1 MQPGTESKRTAGSLR
16 WLPLA
21 IVMAILIG
29 GYAAGLHRYFTFEAL
44 ARYRDDLAAFVEA
57 HGAASAV
64 AYVAAYAAAVAVS
77 FPGAG
82 ILTAAGGFMFGP
94 FLGTLL
100 AVIAATTG
108 STIFF
113 LIARTSLGPLL
124 SERAGPRLLR
134 IRDGFQAE
142 GISYL
147 LFLRLVPAFPFWLVN
162 LAAAAFG
169 MKLGPYVLATLIG
182 IIPGTFVYAYFGS
195 GLDEALREGGPLVP
209 WKLLV
214 ALALLGLMAI
224 VPVAWRRLRRQHR

>member
-1 MQPGTESKRTAGSLR
+1 MQPGRSSRRSAGPLR

-21 IVMAILIG
+21 AVGLILAG
-29 GYAAGLHRYFTFEAL
+29 GYAAGLHRYLTFEAL
-44 ARYRDDLAAFVEA
+44 ERYRDDLAAFVA
-57 HGAASAV
+57 ANGVASAA

-94 FLGTLL
+94 FLETIL
-100 AVIAATTG
+100 AVIAATAG
-108 STIFF
+108 STLFF
-113 LIARTSLGPLL
+113 LIARTSLGALL
-124 SERAGPRLLR
+124 SERAGPRLLS
-134 IRDGFQAE
+134 IREGFQAE

-169 MKLGPYVLATLIG
+169 MRLAPYVLATSIG
-182 IIPGTFVYAYFGS
+182 IIPGTFVFAYLGS
-195 GLDEALREGGPLVP
+195 SLDEALMEGGPVVP

-214 ALALLGLMAI
+214 ALALLGAMAI
-224 VPVAWRRLRRQHR
+224 VPVVWRRLRRRRS

>member
-1 MQPGTESKRTAGSLR
+1 MQPETESKRTAGPLR

-21 IVMAILIG
+21 VVGILLVA
-29 GYAAGLHRYFTFEAL
+29 GYAAGLHKYFTFEAL
-44 ARYRDDLAAFVEA
+44 ERYRGDLAAFVEA
-57 HGAASAV
+57 KGVASAAV
-64 AYVAAYAAAVAVS
+64 YVAVYAAAVAVS

-94 FLGTLL
+94 FLGTVL
-100 AVIAATTG
+100 AVIAATAG
-108 STIFF
+108 STLFF
-113 LIARTSLGPLL
+113 LIARTSLGALL
-124 SERAGPRLLR
+124 SERAGPRLLS

-169 MKLGPYVLATLIG
+169 MKLAPYVVATLIG

-195 GLDEALREGGPLVP
+195 GLDEALTEGGPLVP
-209 WKLLV
+209 PKLFV
-214 ALALLGLMAI
+214 ALALLGAMAI
-224 VPVAWRRLRRQHR
+224 VPVVWRRLRRRRS

>member
-1 MQPGTESKRTAGSLR
+1 MQPGTEPKRTTGSLR

-21 IVMAILIG
+21 AVGLVLAA

-44 ARYRDDLAAFVEA
+44 EHYRDDLAEFVEA
-57 HGAASAV
+57 NGAASAA

-94 FLGTLL
+94 FLGTVL

-108 STIFF
+108 STLFF
-113 LIARTSLGPLL
+113 LIARTSLGSFL
-124 SERAGPRLLR
+124 SERAGPRLLS

-169 MKLGPYVLATLIG
+169 MKLAPYVLATLIG

-195 GLDEALREGGPLVP
+195 GLDEALTEGSPLVP

-224 VPVAWRRLRRQHR
+224 VPVAWRRLRRHRS

>member
-1 MQPGTESKRTAGSLR
+1 MQPGTQSKRTAGPLR

-21 IVMAILIG
+21 AVGLILVG
-29 GYAAGLHRYFTFEAL
+29 GYAAGLHRYLTFEAL
-44 ARYRDDLAAFVEA
+44 ERYRDDLAAFVEA
-57 HGAASAV
+57 NGAASAA
-64 AYVAAYAAAVAVS
+64 AYVAAYTAAVAVS

-94 FLGTLL
+94 FLGTFL
-100 AVIAATTG
+100 AVIAATAG
-108 STIFF
+108 STLFF
-113 LIARTSLGPLL
+113 LIARTSLGALL
-124 SERAGPRLLR
+124 SERAGPRLLS
-134 IRDGFQAE
+134 IREGFQAE

-169 MKLGPYVLATLIG
+169 MKLAPYVVATLIG

-195 GLDEALREGGPLVP
+195 GLEEALTEGGPVVP

-214 ALALLGLMAI
+214 ALALLGVMAI
-224 VPVAWRRLRRQHR
+224 VPVVWRRLRRRRS